1 MKKERRSQNRVI
13 PKDLQANVHQID
25 IPAQEVTLNAE
36 IMDISRTGIR
46 IRLNKPLKKKPL
58 NKVKISMYLPDSG
71 TPFSVNCIIKNQH
84 SDKEYGLSYSDEDQH
99 TQKSIDDM
107 LFQCVKLYDSIFLI
121 KPSS

>member
-46 IRLNKPLKKKPL
+46 IRLNKPLKKSP
-58 NKVKISMYLPDSG
+58 
-71 TPFSVNCIIKNQH
+71 
-84 SDKEYGLSYSDEDQH
+84 
-99 TQKSIDDM
+99 
-107 LFQCVKLYDSIFLI
+107 
-121 KPSS
+121 